1 MALDWG
7 LRPNFVGV
15 RGTSLPLPAAGDG
28 AMLLDV
34 RCVLGEEWCDLEATG
49 DDLFGVGGKE

>member
-1 MALDWG
+1 M
-7 LRPNFVGV
+7 
-15 RGTSLPLPAAGDG
+15 PAAGDG